1 MFLFIVFALIAVV
14 AGLGVILSRKPVYSA
29 LFLLLNFA
37 TLAAMYILLQ
47 AQFLAAVQIIVYAG
61 AIVVLFLFVVMLI
74 GGGELGAGDREASR
88 QVDKET
94 RRQGDKA
101 APVTGVSASSQFR
114 VVLGWPRI
122 TALVLTVLLL
132 VGVGYGLIT
141 GQLHPVQGSTAAF
154 GQGSVEAIG
163 AALYTDYLLPFE
175 MTSVLLLVGMI
186 GAVVLARSDA

>member
-1 MFLFIVFALIAVV
+1 MFLFIVFALIAIV
-14 AGLGVILSRKPVYSA
+14 AAAGVILSHKPVYSA

-74 GGGELGAGDREASR
+74 GGEELGRGDRETGRQGNKETGR
-88 QVDKET
+88 QV
-94 RRQGDKA
+94 DKA
-101 APVTGVSASSQFR
+101 APVAGVSASSQFR

-122 TALVLTVLLL
+122 TALVLAVLLL
-132 VGVGYGLIT
+132 AGLGYGLLT
-141 GQLHPVQGSTAAF
+141 GHLFPAQGDATAF
-154 GQGSVEAIG
+154 GQGSVEAIA

-175 MTSVLLLVGMI
+175 MTSVLLLVGMV
-186 GAVVLARSDA
+186 GAVVLTQRDA